1 MPELHTGLRT
11 GFCGSLT
18 TFASWEYTL
27 VLALIGGTAPPVLL
41 TSIIYSLPVTNM
53 T

>member
-18 TFASWEYTL
+18 TFASWEYSL
-27 VLALIGGTAPPVLL
+27 VQGLIGGKALVMCVTSHIAHALAP
-41 TSIIYSLPVTNM
+41 
-53 T
+53 